1 MKKNGIL
8 NSEISSVLSHMG
20 HYDTI
25 AIADCGLPI
34 PDQVKRIDVAL
45 ALGKPGFM
53 ETLEALL
60 QDFAYEYVIL
70 AEESKNNEE
79 FMAQLTQRIPEKHI
93 RFVSHQQLK
102 KETHTCKAVIRTGE
116 IIPYA
121 NIILASGV
129 IF

>member
-1 MKKNGIL
+1 MKKHGIL
-8 NSEISSVLSHMG
+8 NSEISSVISHMG

-34 PDQVKRIDVAL
+34 PESTKRIDIAL
-45 ALGKPGFM
+45 SMKHPEFI
-53 ETLEALL
+53 ETLKTLL
-60 QDFAYEYVIL
+60 NDFEYEYAIL
-70 AEESKNNEE
+70 AEEIKDNPEFLEE
-79 FMAQLTQRIPEKHI
+79 IYQLIPAKKV
-93 RFVSHQQLK
+93 RFISHEELK
-102 KETHTCKAVIRTGE
+102 KETKTCKAVIRTGE